1 VVSVNY
7 IKKEFDNLL
16 IVSTLAKIAW
26 EDFSGLNEKENYILE
41 ALKRANP
48 ELNDKNLDEI
58 SDYLQTMN
66 DSQLMGISN
75 NVKGILHEIQF
86 VEVENSDGDSVSAAM
101 FTNTNHAGTDIF
113 LTDSNTGEITEIQI
127 KATDNQAYIQDWID
141 EHPDGEILVT
151 REIADKM
158 NLKTTGQSNE
168 ELTTDVNDF
177 VEKLLEL
184 DNGDS
189 LWDYFPG
196 LPAISISIASF
207 KLFQLYR
214 KGEIS
219 METFK
224 IKFLKLTGM
233 KVIKFSII
241 AALMMVPVVNV
252 VVGAGLMFQ
261 LLYGTGTIANKY
273 VS

>member
-1 VVSVNY
+1 MVAVNY
-7 IKKEFDNLL
+7 IKKDFDNLL

-26 EDFSGLNEKENYILE
+26 EDLSGLDEKETYILE

-48 ELNDKNLDEI
+48 ALEDKNLNDL
-58 SDYLQTMN
+58 SDYLQTLD
-66 DSQLMGISN
+66 DSQLMGLSN

-101 FTNTNHAGTDIF
+101 FTNTNHSGTDIF
-113 LTDSNTGEITEIQI
+113 LTDNNTGEISEIQL
-127 KATDNQAYIQDWID
+127 KATGSQSYVQEWID

-151 REIADKM
+151 QEIAEKM
-158 NLKTTGQSNE
+158 DLETSGQSNE
-168 ELTTDVNDF
+168 ELTTNVNEF
-177 VEKLLEL
+177 VQKLVEL
-184 DNGDS
+184 DNNNS

-196 LPAISISIASF
+196 LPAISISIAAF

-219 METFK
+219 MEVFK
-224 IKFLKLTGM
+224 LKFLKLTGM

-241 AALMMVPVVNV
+241 AALMMIPVVNV
-252 VVGAGLMFQ
+252 IVGASLMFQ